1 MPPATFASTTA
12 LIGGSL
18 WLLESALGGSGDA
31 LGLTLRGAGLALV
44 LLAVAVA
51 ATRLVT
57 GSAVALRAVVCV
69 AAPLLV
75 WSVLEFFRPGDAEW
89 YAAVWGVFALGAGA
103 LGLWRSRGERASA
116 PRPSRGAH
124 AR

>member
-18 WLLESALGGSGDA
+18 WLLESAVGGGGDPLGM
-31 LGLTLRGAGLALV
+31 TLHWGGLALV
-44 LLAVAVA
+44 LLAAAVA
-51 ATRLVT
+51 ASRLVS
-57 GSAVALRAVVCV
+57 GSAVVLRAVVGV

-89 YAAVWGVFALGAGA
+89 YAGVWGAFALVAGA
-103 LGLWRSRGERASA
+103 LGLWRARGERA
-116 PRPSRGAH
+116 PGVRTSRGAH

>member
-18 WLLESALGGSGDA
+18 WLLESALGGGGA
-31 LGLTLRGAGLALV
+31 LGLTLHWGGLALV
-44 LLAVAVA
+44 LLAAAVA
-51 ATRLVT
+51 GTRLVS
-57 GSAVALRAVVCV
+57 GSAVALRAVVGV
-69 AAPLLV
+69 AVPLLV

-89 YAAVWGVFALGAGA
+89 YAGVWGAFALVAGA

>member
-18 WLLESALGGSGDA
+18 WLLESALGAGGDA
-31 LGLTLRGAGLALV
+31 LGLTLHWSGLALV

-51 ATRLVT
+51 ASRLVT
-57 GSAVALRAVVCV
+57 GDAVALRGVVCV

-75 WSVLEFFRPGDAEW
+75 WSVLEFFRPGDAGW
-89 YAAVWGVFALGAGA
+89 YAGVWGLFALVAGA
-103 LGLWRSRGERASA
+103 LGLWRSRDERASA